1 MALRAMFSQMSGDVI
16 LKEAGMVPLGA
27 EKSHLDTQ
35 CGESTIIKLLL
46 QEDNN
51 HYSIDQLSMIGQ
63 VINQKWIMPS
73 TSCLP
78 FKFYEGDSIFNML
91 LFLICYYTFLRRC
104 LSLKMESR
112 YADIAHFLDGIF
124 LQCN

>member
-1 MALRAMFSQMSGDVI
+1 MENLSMALRAMFSQMSGDVI

-91 LFLICYYTFLRRC
+91 LYFSTKMLIVKDGEPVC
-104 LSLKMESR
+104 R
-112 YADIAHFLDGIF
+112 YRNSLDGIF

>member
-1 MALRAMFSQMSGDVI
+1 MENLSMALRAMFSQMSGDVI

-63 VINQKWIMPS
+63 VINQKWGGVI
-73 TSCLP
+73 
-78 FKFYEGDSIFNML
+78 
-91 LFLICYYTFLRRC
+91 
-104 LSLKMESR
+104 
-112 YADIAHFLDGIF
+112 
-124 LQCN
+124 